1 MHHPDYWWPEG
12 HESGGEED
20 RPRGDALPPT
30 PPPPGEHDVPPPD
43 EYDAPPPDEYD
54 APPAPLRER
63 GNERVPETGALT
75 ERVVSTLRAVLSS
88 LHGMEATRG
97 LQIIRR
103 IAASKQVHDILDVN
117 MQETLEG
124 VLEVLSH
131 ELSVL
136 DVGRLDLGDL
146 PVASEY
152 STDVREELDRIADT
166 VGDAT
171 PKDPHAAWADLVE
184 VVQRHASRQSALKLA
199 RSIEAKQPLSR
210 LMEKYRAVQPPTA
223 KKVEARERRART
235 GRQVAENAR
244 AIRAGRH
251 PYRFSSGLPTLDRGY
266 TGVDEA
272 LGFVAPGQLT
282 VVMGPTGTGKTS
294 FSYTVTPAIGQDLVN
309 WGLKDAKQ
317 VFFHT
322 EEESVDKLRGFRMDL
337 GQKHHHLSDRLI
349 LEAVG
354 TSRTRMA
361 ETLYDLVIEADEK
374 ARETRR
380 PIAEFLPHVVQLDY
394 IQSIQEAGEDP
405 TTATAMTAEFLLR
418 GVCAWNPD
426 EMAKFSGV
434 DFREYAGMGWP
445 SGMEDH
451 SVAVIAYAQLV
462 KISDETLTYKPG
474 KRGVQLSDFVLTDE
488 KDEPYWEVREGDLR
502 LFGKNQMRG
511 SGVIAQNAHSIII
524 LHRSIPYNN
533 PARRG
538 EDGELHLTD
547 TRARIMFDKSRTG
560 SRLPYAPMRF
570 DIQSNGFRAQYY
582 DELAERAAAAGK
594 IDIHSSYT
602 EPGDP
607 MLPVR
612 PTLDPLAACRY

>member
-1 MHHPDYWWPEG
+1 MEHPTYWWPEG
-12 HESGGEED
+12 HQYEQKDEGPQD
-20 RPRGDALPPT
+20 DAMPPLP
-30 PPPPGEHDVPPPD
+30 PPPD
-43 EYDAPPPDEYD
+43 EHDAPPPDDYPPPRTGSDGRTPGPEGD
-54 APPAPLRER
+54 AL
-63 GNERVPETGALT
+63 ND
-75 ERVVSTLRAVLSS
+75 RVVATLRAVLSS
-88 LHGMEATRG
+88 LHGMETNRG

-103 IAASKQVHDILDVN
+103 ISASNQVHEVLD
-117 MQETLEG
+117 QDQKDTLEG

-146 PVASEY
+146 PVSSEY
-152 STDVREELDRIADT
+152 SIDVRRELDEIAHA
-166 VGDAT
+166 VGRTT
-171 PKDPHAAWADLVE
+171 PSDPHAAWADLVE
-184 VVQRHASRQSALKLA
+184 VVQRHASRRSALRLA
-199 RSIEAKQPLSR
+199 RSIEAKKPLSD
-210 LMEKYRAVQPPTA
+210 LMVRYRAIQPPTA
-223 KKVEARERRART
+223 RKVEARERKART

-244 AIRAGRH
+244 AVRAGRH

-272 LGFVAPGQLT
+272 VGFVAPGQLT

-294 FSYTVTPAIGQDLVN
+294 FSYTVTPAIGQDLLN
-309 WGLKDAKQ
+309 WGLGDAKQ

-337 GQKHHHLSDRLI
+337 GQKHHHLADRLI

-380 PIAEFLPHVVQLDY
+380 PIAEFLPYVVQLDY

-426 EMAKFSGV
+426 EMVKFSGV

-474 KRGVQLSDFVLTDE
+474 KRGVQISDFVLTDE

-524 LHRSIPYNN
+524 LHRSVPYNN

-538 EDGELHLTD
+538 DDGELHLSD

-582 DELAERAAAAGK
+582 DELAERAVAAGK
-594 IDIHSSYT
+594 IGIHSSYS

>member
-1 MHHPDYWWPEG
+1 MHHPEYWWPYG
-12 HESGGEED
+12 HE
-20 RPRGDALPPT
+20 DASDSAKAHSTHAQPV
-30 PPPPGEHDVPPPD
+30 PPPPDDDHMPYSDHHQETQGE
-43 EYDAPPPDEYD
+43 
-54 APPAPLRER
+54 
-63 GNERVPETGALT
+63 PEETKLNT
-75 ERVVSTLRAVLSS
+75 KVTYVTRAVLSS
-88 LHGMEATRG
+88 LHGAEPTRG
-97 LQIIRR
+97 MQIIRR
-103 IAASKQVHDILDVN
+103 IAASKQVISMLGRTRRDI
-117 MQETLEG
+117 LEG

-136 DVGRLDLGDL
+136 DIGRLDLGHL
-146 PVASEY
+146 PVAEEY
-152 STDVREELDRIADT
+152 TREVRGELDLIAQQ
-166 VGDAT
+166 VGKST
-171 PKDPHAAWADLVE
+171 PKDPHAEWADLVE
-184 VVQRHASRQSALKLA
+184 VVQRQASRESALKLVKG
-199 RSIEAKQPLSR
+199 IEAKQPLSK
-210 LMEKYRAVQPPTA
+210 LMERYRNVQPPTA
-223 KKVEARERRART
+223 KKVEARERKARS
-235 GRQVAENAR
+235 GKQVAENSR
-244 AIRAGRH
+244 AVRAGRH

-266 TGVDEA
+266 TGVGEA
-272 LGFVAPGQLT
+272 AGFIAPGQLT

-309 WGLKDAKQ
+309 WGLSDAKQ

-322 EEESVDKLRGFRMDL
+322 EEESVDKLRGFRMDI
-337 GQKHHHLSDRLI
+337 GQKYHNMADRLI

-361 ETLYDLVIEADEK
+361 ETLYDLVIEADER

-380 PIAEFLPHVVQLDY
+380 PISDFLPHVVQLDY
-394 IQSIQEAGEDP
+394 IQSIQEVGEDP

-451 SVAVIAYAQLV
+451 LVGVIAYAQLV
-462 KISDETLTYKPG
+462 KISDETLTYKSG

-488 KDEPYWEVREGDLR
+488 KDEPYWDVREGDLR

-524 LHRSIPYNN
+524 LHRSVPYNN
-533 PARRG
+533 PSRRA

-582 DELAERAAAAGK
+582 DELAERAVEAGSLK
-594 IDIHSSYT
+594 VTPSYS

-612 PTLDPLAACRY
+612 PVADPLAACRY

>member
-1 MHHPDYWWPEG
+1 MHDEYWWPEG
-12 HESGGEED
+12 HEDERAGTEGS
-20 RPRGDALPPT
+20 AIPPF
-30 PPPPGEHDVPPPD
+30 PPPPD
-43 EYDAPPPDEYD
+43 ESEAPPLEHHSYPEQNEEAGNHPQVPDESS
-54 APPAPLRER
+54 LEER
-63 GNERVPETGALT
+63 IVATIRG
-75 ERVVSTLRAVLSS
+75 VLSA
-88 LHGMEATRG
+88 LHGMETTRG
-97 LQIIRR
+97 LQVIRR
-103 IAASKQVHDILDVN
+103 ISASKQVNEALN
-117 MQETLEG
+117 ESLQNTYQG

-136 DVGRLDLGDL
+136 DVGLLDLGHL
-146 PVASEY
+146 PVSSEY
-152 STDVREELDRIADT
+152 DREVRRELDIIAGT
-166 VGDAT
+166 VGVGT
-171 PKDPHAAWADLVE
+171 PADPHAEWADLVE
-184 VVQRHASRQSALKLA
+184 VVQRHSSRRSALALA
-199 RSIEAKQPLSR
+199 RSIEAKQPLGQ
-210 LMEKYRAVQPPTA
+210 LMRRYRSLQPPTA
-223 KKVEARERRART
+223 KKVETRDRRART

-244 AIRAGRH
+244 AISAGRH

-266 TGVDEA
+266 TGVGEA
-272 LGFVAPGQLT
+272 SGFTAPGQLT

-309 WGLKDAKQ
+309 WGLSDAKQ

-322 EEESVDKLRGFRMDL
+322 EEESVDKLRGFRMDI

-354 TSRTRMA
+354 TSRKRMA
-361 ETLYDLVIEADEK
+361 ETLYDLVIESDEM
-374 ARETRR
+374 ARDTRR
-380 PIAEFLPHVVQLDY
+380 PISEFLPHVVQLDY

-418 GVCAWNPD
+418 GVCAWDPD

-462 KISDETLTYKPG
+462 KVSDETLTYKAG
-474 KRGVQLSDFVLTDE
+474 KRGIQMSDFVLLDE

-524 LHRSIPYNN
+524 LHRSVPYNN
-533 PARRG
+533 PAKRG
-538 EDGELHLTD
+538 EDGDLHLTD

-582 DELAERAAAAGK
+582 DELAEKAIAAGRL
-594 IDIHSSYT
+594 DVHSSYA

-607 MLPVR
+607 MLPKR
-612 PTLDPLAACRY
+612 PVMDPLSACRY